1 MFKRFISW
9 LRAHGTPKEESEL
22 DQKKRVIRER
32 INQFGLT
39 WDDIEKAFFWET
51 PIISFA
57 IYTLFV
63 GIFW

>member
-1 MFKRFISW
+1 MFEKLISW

-22 DQKKRVIRER
+22 SRKKKIIRER

-39 WDDIEKAFFWET
+39 WEDVEKTFFWET
-51 PIISFA
+51 PAISFV
-57 IYTLFV
+57 IYAFFV